1 MNKKLILNILKNL
14 GFLALGVLIFWWV
27 FKDVEI
33 EDIKKGF
40 REVNYFWIALSIT
53 LAIMSQLSR
62 AIRWKMLIKSI
73 DYNPRLMNVFLSTFV
88 LYLVNLIVPRAGE
101 VARCTV
107 VSRTDKVPFT
117 KLLGTVVVERLADV
131 IMLATIA
138 VVIFATNL
146 EVVGRFLDQHPEM
159 QENIQ
164 NMLTLRNLILLVIAG
179 LAGLGF
185 VYYLFKKS
193 KNNPN
198 KKEGKLAHLKNQ
210 LAEGLST
217 ILKLKKR
224 VWWFVFHTAFI
235 FLMWLL
241 MLYVVFLA
249 YEPTSHLT
257 IRTAAFVFLMGGLAM
272 LLPVQGGIGPW
283 HFMIIQTLLLYGI
296 PADPEGTVF
305 SFIAHTTTQLVY
317 IVLGAVALLVVLFIN
332 QKNIKESK
340 TKEVETAKS

>member
-1 MNKKLILNILKNL
+1 MNKKLIINIIKNL
-14 GFLALGVLIFWWV
+14 AFLAIGVFIFWRV
-27 FKDVEI
+27 FKNVEI
-33 EDIKKGF
+33 EDIKTGF
-40 REVNYFWIALSIT
+40 REVNYFWIALSIMF
-53 LAIMSQLSR
+53 AILSQLSR

-73 DYNPRLMNVFLSTFV
+73 DYNPRLINVFLSTFV

-107 VSRTDKVPFT
+107 VNRTDKVPFT
-117 KLLGTVVVERLADV
+117 KLLGTVVVERLADL
-131 IMLATIA
+131 IMLTLIA
-138 VVIFATNL
+138 IFIFATNL
-146 EVVGRFLDQHPEM
+146 EVIGRFMELHPEM
-159 QENIQ
+159 KENIQ
-164 NMLTLRNLILLVIAG
+164 NLLSLRNLIILAVVGIAG
-179 LAGLGF
+179 IFF

-198 KKEGKLAHLKNQ
+198 KKEGKLTHLKHQ

-217 ILKLKKR
+217 ILKLKKK
-224 VWWFVFHTAFI
+224 VWIFIFHTCFI
-235 FLMWLL
+235 FFMWLL

-257 IRTAAFVFLMGGLAM
+257 IRTAMVVFLMGGLAM

-283 HFMIIQTLLLYGI
+283 HFMIIQTLILYGI

-317 IVLGAVALLVVLFIN
+317 IVLGAVALLIVLFIN
-332 QKNIKESK
+332 QKNLKKE
-340 TKEVETAKS
+340 KEIEQSPA